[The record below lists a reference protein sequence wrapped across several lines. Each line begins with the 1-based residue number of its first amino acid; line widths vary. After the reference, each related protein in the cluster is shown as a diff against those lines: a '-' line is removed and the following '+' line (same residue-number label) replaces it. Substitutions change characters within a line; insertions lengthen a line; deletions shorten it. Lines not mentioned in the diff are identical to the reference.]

1 MVNLPGKEFKLV
13 YEDAGVS
20 TPTKV
25 TVANAPSGSAR
36 SGTALQLKISFH
48 TVLSPVT
55 HNIIDYV
62 ETRVFSFVPD
72 VSGIYQLELEF
83 NAPTANVLE
92 TIEVATKLTRRI
104 GAIES
109 ATLHVW
115 VQDSAIVPVLA
126 DGKAY
131 PYLATTSQRGAFA
144 AQTASVKS
152 ALLFLVG
159 GTNEPRLTSALT
171 ALESAWIA
179 ALVSPTTVE
188 GQSLAVVNLVASGW
202 ALPG

>member
-1 MVNLPGKEFKLV
+1 MANLPGKEFKLV
-13 YEDAGVS
+13 YEDAGMS

-25 TVANAPSGSAR
+25 TVADAPAGSMR
-36 SGTALQLKISFH
+36 VGTALQVQISFRS
-48 TVLSPVT
+48 VLSPVT
-55 HNIIDYV
+55 HHTIDYI
-62 ETRVFSFVPD
+62 EKRVFSFVPD

-83 NAPTANVLE
+83 NAPNPPVLE

-115 VQDSAIVPVLA
+115 VQDSAIVSVFA

-131 PYLATTSQRGAFA
+131 PYLATLTPRSAFT

-159 GTNEPRLTSALT
+159 GTAEPRLSTALA

-179 ALVSPTTVE
+179 ALAHPTNVAGQADSVVS
-188 GQSLAVVNLVASGW
+188 LVAAGW
-202 ALPG
+202 MVS